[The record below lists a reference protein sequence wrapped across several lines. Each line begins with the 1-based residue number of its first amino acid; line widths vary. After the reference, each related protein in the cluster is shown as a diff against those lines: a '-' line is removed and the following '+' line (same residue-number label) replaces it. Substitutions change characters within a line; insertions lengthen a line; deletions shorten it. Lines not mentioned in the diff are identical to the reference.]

1 MITPFIALLFLPP
14 IALRETKPISN
25 TAHIL
30 SRILESLAKLSN
42 ILVLSRVY
50 NAIDVDGKKRKRNKE
65 YNQTRSLFYI
75 RCN

>member
-1 MITPFIALLFLPP
+1 MNMITPFIALLFLPP

-50 NAIDVDGKKRKRNKE
+50 NTIDRRRWQEKKKKQRIQSN
-65 YNQTRSLFYI
+65 
-75 RCN
+75 